1 MFGVTNTSKMLRVVS
16 EAVIEV
22 VSIPV
27 MLSIVGVGLVFQ
39 ALQGVKEGWSDGNE
53 EENGGA
59 EAEGAQEAEEG
70 TGGGAGEDREG
81 HTETGEGREAGNRG
95 DSVVLA

>member
-1 MFGVTNTSKMLRVVS
+1 MFGVMNTSRMLRVVS

-39 ALQGVKEGWSDGNE
+39 ALQGVKEGWNDGDE
-53 EENGGA
+53 EGNGGA
-59 EAEGAQEAEEG
+59 EGGQEAEAADGDGGEG
-70 TGGGAGEDREG
+70 PAEAREG
-81 HTETGEGREAGNRG
+81 RGEEE
-95 DSVVLA
+95 SKPPVVLA